1 MENSLEVESFL
12 YFIRISDRQAEM
24 VLPKF
29 KAQIS
34 VEEYLELEK
43 NNRREE
49 EFEFVSIDLKMTVAD
64 VYRRI
69 NFS

>member
-1 MENSLEVESFL
+1 
-12 YFIRISDRQAEM
+12 M